1 MITLHEDGG
10 TSKMVVT
17 SNKNPIPTM
26 VIHSISKVNQTKFP
40 KTLFWHTIV
49 AKERVFRLKGALA

>member
-10 TSKMVVT
+10 TSRMLVK

-26 VIHSISKVNQTKFP
+26 VFYNILKVN
-40 KTLFWHTIV
+40 
-49 AKERVFRLKGALA
+49 